1 MAIIDL
7 GKVSITWRGTYA
19 GGTAYTPKDAVVYN
33 NASYICIAN
42 TTGNLPTDTT
52 YWNVMAAKGVDG
64 TDVGTTLTTQG
75 DILYRDGSGL
85 QRLAAGTAGQVLQT
99 GGSGANVSWTTMS
112 SDMVKIVTATGGGTT
127 ALALD
132 SCFSADY
139 ENYLIVANLYASG
152 GTLGAYIRI
161 QNASNTEQNSG
172 NYRYAATQIY
182 KNSGANATDIKTG
195 WNTGEISMQENVGTD
210 TGHFASFKIYVAK
223 PFVSDSYTNF
233 VYDFVSF
240 DNTYLRS
247 VRGTGMYAVA
257 QRNAGFRFSSS
268 NSNTFS
274 SASKVTV
281 YGLKD

>member
-1 MAIIDL
+1 MASKLKVDQIEGQSGTSVEVPTGHTLKVADL
-7 GKVSITWRGTYA
+7 GNNKILSTNSSGIV
-19 GGTAYTPKDAVVYN
+19 TATAMGSTDQVLKMTG
-33 NASYICIAN
+33 SN
-42 TTGNLPTDTT
+42 TIGFG
-52 YWNVMAAKGVDG
+52 AISG
-64 TDVGTTLTTQG
+64 G
-75 DILYRDGSGL
+75 DI
-85 QRLAAGTAGQVLQT
+85 VKV
-99 GGSGANVSWTTMS
+99 VS
-112 SDMVKIVTATGGGTT
+112 ATGGGTT

-132 SCFSADY
+132 SCFSATY

-152 GTLGAYIRI
+152 GAAGPYIRI

-172 NYRYAATQIY
+172 NYHYAATQIF
-182 KNSGANATDIKTG
+182 KNNSGSGSDNKTG
-195 WNTGEISMQENVGTD
+195 WNQNEISMQENIGTD
-210 TGHFASFKIYVAK
+210 SGSFGSYQIYVAK

-233 VYDFVSF
+233 IYDFISF

-247 VRGTGMYAVA
+247 VRGGGMYAVA